1 MEPRQLLH
9 MIVTGSL
16 HACDNLSLML
26 TLPQEG
32 FVHLAQHG
40 RLTLDSKKIKG
51 DLETFL
57 AKENRFSSLTRKNPE
72 ASARLHHH
80 LQVITAPVSGAF

>member
-1 MEPRQLLH
+1 M
-9 MIVTGSL
+9 
-16 HACDNLSLML
+16 
-26 TLPQEG
+26 QEG

-80 LQVITAPVSGAF
+80 LQVSIALTMYHLTLAAVCPAGQCSVFIAVDTCSGC

>member
-1 MEPRQLLH
+1 
-9 MIVTGSL
+9 
-16 HACDNLSLML
+16 ML